1 MPLTRSDWML
11 LAIGFAAG
19 SVAGANWHR
28 FKKLVEPMLD
38 AAGEG
43 VSEAYADIAE
53 QMERFQDVAAERH
66 AKPKP
71 HKPRGRRRK
80 TTIEI

>member
-1 MPLTRSDWML
+1 MPLTRSDLML

-28 FKKLVEPMLD
+28 FRKLIEPMLD

-53 QMERFQDVAAERH
+53 QVERFQDVAADRK

-71 HKPRGRRRK
+71 HKPRNRRK